1 MQTTQKKTDTRAA
14 ALALVAQVERQAQE
28 IAKAFAGAGMSDR
41 FGDFRNLLEKL
52 DQFQVFIDLVES
64 RLGDFEP
71 EKQEA
76 QAKNLAQVRWGVLQ
90 LEMEA
95 TRAFLGR
102 MADSGKPWP
111 LGSKPVLARRLQ
123 RLDEIRE
130 FHAENATRFELAP
143 LDPARLQA
151 LSAALKEQVGHSL
164 GLDDFARPAG
174 LALDDFSAAMPVP
187 PQMAIQRPAS
197 RPAPVRAASPA
208 PTKHAAGH
216 VAPSQPKGSLHVRE
230 EDGNFY
236 LDNNGL
242 SVVNDACK
250 TAHISIDDLAG
261 RLEISRPALVL
272 MLNGRDPIA
281 APALHRLR
289 SFVSRHGGGAA

>member
-28 IAKAFAGAGMSDR
+28 IAKAFSSAGMSDR

-95 TRAFLGR
+95 TRAFLAR
-102 MADSGKPWP
+102 MVESAKPWP

-123 RLDEIRE
+123 RLDEIRD
-130 FHAENATRFELAP
+130 FHAENAARFELAP
-143 LDPARLQA
+143 LDPTRLQA
-151 LSAALKEQVGHSL
+151 LSDALKEQVGHSL
-164 GLDDFARPAG
+164 GLDDFAKPAG
-174 LALDDFSAAMPVP
+174 LALDDFSAAMPTQPQVTP
-187 PQMAIQRPAS
+187 PRPAAVRPAS
-197 RPAPVRAASPA
+197 PASTR
-208 PTKHAAGH
+208 HAAGH
-216 VAPSQPKGSLHVRE
+216 VAPLQPKGSLHVRE

-242 SVVNDACK
+242 GVVSDACK
-250 TAHISIDDLAG
+250 TAHITIDDLAG

-289 SFVSRHGGGAA
+289 SFVSRHGGGIA

>member
-1 MQTTQKKTDTRAA
+1 MQTSQKKTDTRAA

-28 IAKAFAGAGMSDR
+28 IAKAFSSAGMSDR
-41 FGDFRNLLEKL
+41 FGDFRTLLEKL

-90 LEMEA
+90 LEIEA
-95 TRAFLGR
+95 TRAFLAR

-111 LGSKPVLARRLQ
+111 LGSKPVLARRLH
-123 RLDEIRE
+123 RLDEIRA
-130 FHAENATRFELAP
+130 FHGENAARFDLVP
-143 LDPARLQA
+143 LDPARLQS
-151 LSAALKEQVGHSL
+151 LSDMLKEQVSHSL
-164 GLDDFARPAG
+164 GLDDFTRPTA
-174 LALDDFSAAMPVP
+174 LALDDFSATAPAA
-187 PQMAIQRPAS
+187 PQMTTPRTAPRPAS
-197 RPAPVRAASPA
+197 VRAASPA
-208 PTKHAAGH
+208 AGHASGH
-216 VAPSQPKGSLHVRE
+216 VAPSLPKGSLHVRE

-242 SVVNDACK
+242 SVVSDACRV
-250 TAHISIDDLAG
+250 AQISIDDLAG

>member
-1 MQTTQKKTDTRAA
+1 MQTSQKKTDTRAA

-76 QAKNLAQVRWGVLQ
+76 QAKNLAQVRWGILQ
-90 LEMEA
+90 LEIEA
-95 TRAFLGR
+95 TRAFLAR

-111 LGSKPVLARRLQ
+111 LGSKPVLARRLH
-123 RLDEIRE
+123 RLDEIRS
-130 FHAENATRFELAP
+130 FHAENAARFELAP
-143 LDPARLQA
+143 LDPARLQS
-151 LSAALKEQVGHSL
+151 LSDMLKEQVGHSL
-164 GLDDFARPAG
+164 GLDDFTQPTA
-174 LALDDFSAAMPVP
+174 LALDDFSAAMPTP
-187 PQMAIQRPAS
+187 PQMATQRPAS
-197 RPAPVRAASPA
+197 RPAATRAPGPA
-208 PTKHAAGH
+208 AAGH

-242 SVVNDACK
+242 SVVSDACRV
-250 TAHISIDDLAG
+250 AQISIDDLAG

-281 APALHRLR
+281 PPALHRLR
-289 SFVSRHGGGAA
+289 SFVARHGGKAA

>member
-28 IAKAFAGAGMSDR
+28 IAKAFASAGMSDR

-95 TRAFLGR
+95 TRAFLAR
-102 MADSGKPWP
+102 MAESAKPWP
-111 LGSKPVLARRLQ
+111 LGSKPVLARRLA

-130 FHAENATRFELAP
+130 FHADNAARFELAP
-143 LDPARLQA
+143 LDPARLQD

-164 GLDDFARPAG
+164 GLDDFARPTG
-174 LALDDFSAAMPVP
+174 LALDDFSAAMP
-187 PQMAIQRPAS
+187 PQPKVAVERPAA
-197 RPAPVRAASPA
+197 RPAPVR
-208 PTKHAAGH
+208 HAAGH
-216 VAPSQPKGSLHVRE
+216 VAPSLPKGSLHVRE

-242 SVVNDACK
+242 SVVSEACK
-250 TAHISIDDLAG
+250 TAQITIDDLAG

>member
-1 MQTTQKKTDTRAA
+1 VQTTQKKTDTRAA

-95 TRAFLGR
+95 TRAFLVR
-102 MADSGKPWP
+102 MAESGKPWP
-111 LGSKPVLARRLQ
+111 LGSKPVLARRLA
-123 RLDEIRE
+123 RLDEIRD
-130 FHAENATRFELAP
+130 FHAENAARFELAP
-143 LDPARLQA
+143 LDPTRLQT
-151 LSAALKEQVGHSL
+151 LSDALKEQVGHSL
-164 GLDDFARPAG
+164 GLDDFAKSAG
-174 LALDDFSAAMPVP
+174 LALDDFSAAVP
-187 PQMAIQRPAS
+187 TQPQMAIQRPAA
-197 RPAPVRAASPA
+197 RPAATRAASHA
-208 PTKHAAGH
+208 PGH
-216 VAPSQPKGSLHVRE
+216 VAPSLPKGSLHVRE

-242 SVVNDACK
+242 GVVSDACK
-250 TAHISIDDLAG
+250 TAQITIDDLAG

-289 SFVSRHGGGAA
+289 SFVSRHGGGIA